1 MEFLNQHL
9 TKVTVNK
16 DYFLLEFDLIGG
28 AILTGKDF
36 YLFVDNPRWYSIQT
50 DKRNSVDVGIKIAA

>member
-36 YLFVDNPRWYSIQT
+36 YLFVDNPRRDAKAEYKQ
-50 DKRNSVDVGIKIAA
+50 